1 MIDPRLPLAELH
13 LHLYGTIR
21 ADDYL
26 ERLGARAANIDWA
39 FYEKTY
45 ERAYGDRPPVRAILE
60 RHLSGDPDAASAFRD
75 LFVFGDADAG
85 NFQRFQAKFN
95 LLINGSELMNAA
107 FLLAKGGVHADP
119 VPPVAEEIDF
129 FVARMLEDQRRQ
141 GIGYAEQRMLF
152 GANFP
157 IEMMRRLSISIFE
170 RYAAATRDGFTAR
183 LALGLPRVDPWPCF
197 ELVKELALGPHGEHV
212 TGVDFCNVE
221 EGFPP
226 KHKREFFAAVH
237 DWNDRHPKR
246 ALAIL
251 YHVGESFTD
260 KSLESAVRWVHEAA
274 DYGAHRLGHAIALG
288 VDPTVY
294 GVHQRSESVD
304 ERLDQIDYDLA
315 HERGLQ
321 KLGVRIDANALRK
334 ERDELSARSPA
345 ERITHRYDETRA
357 IDVRARQDYA
367 MACIARTRAVVEVCP
382 TSNLRIGGIADA
394 QYHPVH
400 RFIDSG
406 VPFVVASD
414 DPGIFDTT
422 VRDELAWVAREA
434 GLEEGGVEDLIER
447 AWRSRSEILTGRE
460 RL

>member
-1 MIDPRLPLAELH
+1 VIDPRLKLAELH

-26 ERLGARAANIDWA
+26 ERLGARAGAIDWA

-45 ERAYGDRPPVRAILE
+45 ERAYGARPPVRDILQ
-60 RHLSGDPDAASAFRD
+60 RHLAGDADAASAFRD

-107 FLLAKGGVHADP
+107 AGLHADP

-129 FVARMLEDQRRQ
+129 FVTRMLEDQRRQ

-152 GANFP
+152 GGNFP
-157 IEMMRRLSISIFE
+157 IEVMRRLSSSILE

-183 LALGLPRVDPWPCF
+183 LALGLPRADPWPCF
-197 ELVKELALGPHGEHV
+197 ELVKELALGPYGEFV

-226 KHKREFFAAVH
+226 KHKREFFAAAH
-237 DWNDRHPKR
+237 DWNERHPER

-274 DYGAHRLGHAIALG
+274 EFGAHRLGHAIALG
-288 VDPTVY
+288 IDPEVY
-294 GVHQRSESVD
+294 GAHERHESVE
-304 ERLDQIDYDLA
+304 ERLDQIEYDLSHA
-315 HERGLQ
+315 DGLRSR
-321 KLGVRIDANALRK
+321 GVRVDANALQT
-334 ERDELSARSPA
+334 ERAELR
-345 ERITHRYDETRA
+345 ERAPTERVVHRYDDARA
-357 IDVRARQDYA
+357 IEVRARQDYA
-367 MACIARTRAVVEVCP
+367 MTCVRRTRAVVEVCP
-382 TSNLRIGGIADA
+382 TSNLRIGGIADP
-394 QYHPVH
+394 QHHPVH
-400 RFIDSG
+400 RFLDAG

-422 VRDELAWVAREA
+422 VRNELDWVTREA
-434 GLEEGGVEDLIER
+434 GLEAGAVEDLIAR

>member
-26 ERLGARAANIDWA
+26 ERLGARAAAIDWG

-45 ERAYGDRPPVRAILE
+45 ERAYGDRPPVRDILE
-60 RHLSGDPDAASAFRD
+60 RHQAGDPDAASAFRD
-75 LFVFGDADAG
+75 LFVFGNADAG

-107 FLLAKGGVHADP
+107 AGLHADP

-129 FVARMLEDQRRQ
+129 FVTRMLDDQRRQ

-152 GANFP
+152 GASFP
-157 IEMMRRLSISIFE
+157 IDVMRRLSSSILE

-183 LALGLPRVDPWPCF
+183 LALGLPRADPWPCF
-197 ELVKELALGPHGEHV
+197 ELVKELALGPYGEYV

-237 DWNDRHPKR
+237 DWNERHPER

-274 DYGAHRLGHAIALG
+274 EFGAHRLGHAIALG
-288 VDPTVY
+288 IDPAVY
-294 GVHQRSESVD
+294 GAHERHESVD

-315 HERGLQ
+315 HADGLRVARRSRRCKCTAQ
-321 KLGVRIDANALRK
+321 ANATNCAHARPTRASRIAMTTPASPRCARARTMRWHAFV
-334 ERDELSARSPA
+334 ERARSSRYVRLRTCASAASPTRCIIRYTVSSTPA
-345 ERITHRYDETRA
+345 CRSWSPATIRASSTRPCA
-357 IDVRARQDYA
+357 
-367 MACIARTRAVVEVCP
+367 
-382 TSNLRIGGIADA
+382 TS
-394 QYHPVH
+394 
-400 RFIDSG
+400 S
-406 VPFVVASD
+406 
-414 DPGIFDTT
+414 
-422 VRDELAWVAREA
+422 
-434 GLEEGGVEDLIER
+434 
-447 AWRSRSEILTGRE
+447 TG
-460 RL
+460 